1 MFKGALNDWPAL
13 TDLELISLEYWY
25 SRRDRVKTVTLS
37 RKIWSQSKKEAPKYP
52 TAGSLSF
59 QKKPICIRAMFR
71 GPKHTEIGYSNN
83 NPGFLWWFRPLRQDG
98 PKLGHGERLIKALEF
113 DAEKTGEPLERAMK
127 VHFFAH
133 RYAKKVETPKDK
145 ITYHTGVVIEWKHGK
160 YLTLVELAYLFG
172 IGGYGGKSNWI
183 EDRDSGNPLLW
194 QCMPDKLKAPWR
206 SNRSEVRIVD
216 LDLKTVEEFKTF
228 MKQHPERFLKPTI
241 RGSDEV
247 RLSQNT
253 SVDIVRYIVN
263 YICRDRT
270 YSEDR
275 RNCQTF
281 ASDFYTLLTGASIEP
296 LYPVKLFYKSRLMNF
311 LYDHEKFEARN
322 QKTEKKNVLINK
334 KKSVHPAKKVYKKF
348 FG

>member
-145 ITYHTGVVIEWKHGK
+145 ITYHTGMVIEWKHGK

-172 IGGYGGKSNWI
+172 I
-183 EDRDSGNPLLW
+183 
-194 QCMPDKLKAPWR
+194 
-206 SNRSEVRIVD
+206 
-216 LDLKTVEEFKTF
+216 
-228 MKQHPERFLKPTI
+228 
-241 RGSDEV
+241 
-247 RLSQNT
+247 
-253 SVDIVRYIVN
+253 
-263 YICRDRT
+263 RT

-281 ASDFYTLLTGASIEP
+281 ASDFYTLLTIASIES
-296 LYPVKLFYKSRLMNF
+296 LYPVKLFYKSRMMNV
-311 LYDHEKFEARN
+311 LYDHD
-322 QKTEKKNVLINK
+322 
-334 KKSVHPAKKVYKKF
+334 S
-348 FG
+348 